1 MKSQLLQC
9 CQGCV
14 PSNSKPNPGL
24 PQGEGAPAQ
33 PPQTQQEGTP
43 APWGGLGE
51 GLPQAAVFVPAKA
64 GLFER
69 PEAAFFTVAADG
81 VMHRITVGIV
91 ETARRKTRFPTVGTT
106 VHAKAKPP
114 SATTAFLYL
123 FYHPSRMQKIVG
135 RTHNCHHA
143 SSSNIGV
150 IVGRKPA
157 SSSNSVGV
165 AIPQPRVAGEA
176 RYPG

>member
-1 MKSQLLQC
+1 
-9 CQGCV
+9 
-14 PSNSKPNPGL
+14 
-24 PQGEGAPAQ
+24 
-33 PPQTQQEGTP
+33 
-43 APWGGLGE
+43 
-51 GLPQAAVFVPAKA
+51 
-64 GLFER
+64 
-69 PEAAFFTVAADG
+69 
-81 VMHRITVGIV
+81 
-91 ETARRKTRFPTVGTT
+91 
-106 VHAKAKPP
+106 
-114 SATTAFLYL
+114 
-123 FYHPSRMQKIVG
+123 MQKIVG